1 MDGQK
6 SSMGNN
12 NLLKIRGLLINNVVY
27 EFSSNKYLI

>member
-27 EFSSNKYLI
+27 KYLI